1 MRFVAAIALFV
12 GWESFVLA
20 DGAPPIA
27 TVREISRDGPI
38 AHSGAVRVR
47 GVVTHFDPTRRRIS
61 IQDGND
67 GLLGRLPVD
76 VRELRPGQRA
86 ELTGRMH
93 ADGTFHADELRL
105 LGDAGLPDAAPVTG
119 GELAVGRH
127 ANRRVTVS
135 AVVRSEQFEGD
146 HAILRVMA
154 GREAVKAFICTVR
167 PGTGTLGRLVDAEVQ
182 VTGVCAVN
190 IGPDGRADGTVLL
203 VQSLTDVQV
212 TGPAPES
219 PFALPITPA
228 SNVLESGGSHRVRVS
243 GEATGPVADGF
254 LKLQV
259 DDRIVTVAV
268 DEGVSA
274 NAGEPFEA
282 VGFPSRRNGGIALE
296 DALVRGF
303 APRHGLPELLP
314 IVANISELRRMPL
327 HDVNRGYP
335 VRIRATLTFHD
346 PSAKDMFVHDGLE
359 GVYVYPPKD
368 LKRITPGS
376 QVLIEGYSDPGEFAP
391 SVRASRVTVIREGR
405 LPTARRYGHDELV
418 GGREDCQWVEVDA
431 VVRGSLRG
439 DDGAALLV
447 LRFGPTTAA
456 ATIAGTDPE
465 SLRNLFGATV
475 RVRAVCGSKF
485 NARRQW
491 QGFVFYVPS
500 AAEIE
505 LLRPAPTD
513 LSAGTPRTIESL
525 SQFDPERNSAEP
537 VKLSGRVLS
546 RRLDSMLLQDPT
558 GGISIDLQPRQTAGP
573 GDLVEVQGFLVHRA
587 NGWAIEDGLCR
598 LLPTMCATPGPVDVT
613 AADAA
618 GGAYSA
624 TLIRVEAVL
633 LEQFPAGADQ
643 VYLLQS
649 ADEDGRPHLV
659 FPAILPGAEV
669 TDELRRLKPGTR
681 VRVTG
686 ACGMPYDRSMIA
698 SFRVL
703 LRDANDVEVI
713 QQPPW
718 WTLRKSLSLVGVIS
732 ALAIIAC
739 AWVITLRRRVGRQT
753 VQIRRQLAWEAN
765 LEAHYRDLFESA
777 SDAIFS
783 LDAAG
788 NVTSM
793 NQSGRTLTG
802 LGEGDSFLA
811 AVLPES
817 AAVARELVAS
827 RAAVTREITL
837 TSPAGPIVLEVSVR
851 PIVDAESSSGVQ
863 AIARDLTERRRL
875 EADLRQAQ
883 KMEAIGRLAGGV
895 AHDFN
900 NLLTVINGNA
910 EVLRNRTA
918 SPDSALIEEIAR
930 AGEQAA
936 SLTRQLL
943 TFSRKGVVAPRVLC
957 PNATIVSLRK
967 MLARLIGDRVQLIAD
982 LDETAG
988 SIRIDPGQLEQV
1000 LVNLAINARD
1010 AMPNGGSVTFRT
1022 RSRAEHVRIEV
1033 IDTGTGMDKPTLAR
1047 AFEPFFT
1054 TKPDGE
1060 GTGLGLATVK
1070 SIVEQA
1076 GGTIDVHS
1084 EPGRGA
1090 AFTIEF
1096 PLSEDTPLTPIPSP
1110 VVTLPANRE
1119 VILLV
1124 EDEPAVQLL
1133 ERRVLEMA
1141 RYEVLTA
1148 SNGEEALEVIGRYE
1162 GRIDLLVTDV
1172 VMPGM
1177 SGRELAERIG
1187 RRRPDLPT
1195 LFLSGYTPDEVLKEG
1210 VRAEEAHFLQ
1220 KPFTPSGL
1228 LSKVRDVLSGM
1239 GSSRSRFGSK
1249 IDKLAATY

>member
-1 MRFVAAIALFV
+1 
-12 GWESFVLA
+12 
-20 DGAPPIA
+20 
-27 TVREISRDGPI
+27 
-38 AHSGAVRVR
+38 
-47 GVVTHFDPTRRRIS
+47 
-61 IQDGND
+61 
-67 GLLGRLPVD
+67 
-76 VRELRPGQRA
+76 
-86 ELTGRMH
+86 
-93 ADGTFHADELRL
+93 
-105 LGDAGLPDAAPVTG
+105 
-119 GELAVGRH
+119 
-127 ANRRVTVS
+127 
-135 AVVRSEQFEGD
+135 
-146 HAILRVMA
+146 
-154 GREAVKAFICTVR
+154 
-167 PGTGTLGRLVDAEVQ
+167 
-182 VTGVCAVN
+182 
-190 IGPDGRADGTVLL
+190 
-203 VQSLTDVQV
+203 
-212 TGPAPES
+212 
-219 PFALPITPA
+219 
-228 SNVLESGGSHRVRVS
+228 VLESAGAHRVHIV
-243 GEATGPVADGF
+243 GKALAPVADGF
-254 LKLQV
+254 LKLNV
-259 DDRIVTVAV
+259 NDRTVTVAV
-268 DEGVSA
+268 DESVSA
-274 NAGEPFEA
+274 QVGERFEA
-282 VGFPSRRNGGIALE
+282 VGFPSRLNGGIVLE
-296 DALVRGF
+296 DALIRGF
-303 APRHGLPELLP
+303 ATRSGAADLLP
-314 IVANISELRRMPL
+314 IITSIRELRRMPL
-327 HDVNRGYP
+327 RDISRGYP
-335 VRIRATLTFHD
+335 VRIRGTLTFHD
-346 PSAKDMFVHDGLE
+346 PSGDDMFIHDGVE
-359 GVYVYPPKD
+359 GISIFAPKD
-368 LKRITPGS
+368 LSRLPAGS
-376 QVLIEGYSDPGEFAP
+376 QVVIEGFSDPGEFSP
-391 SVRASRVTVIREGR
+391 SIRATRVTVMRDGR

-418 GGREDCQWVEVDA
+418 GGREDCQWVEVEA
-431 VVRGSLRG
+431 VVRGTGRG
-439 DDGAALLV
+439 DEGEALLL

-465 SLRNLFGATV
+465 TLRNLFGATV
-475 RVRAVCGSKF
+475 RVRAVCGSKV
-485 NARRQW
+485 NSRRQW
-491 QGFVFYVPS
+491 QGFLFYVPS

-505 LLRPAPTD
+505 VLRKAATD
-513 LSAGTPRTIESL
+513 LSAVAPRTIESL
-525 SQFDPERNSAEP
+525 SQFDPERSPTDP

-546 RRLDSMLLQDPT
+546 RRQDTLLLQDAT
-558 GGISIDLQPRQTAGP
+558 GGVAVELQPRQAGNP
-573 GDLVEVQGFLVHRA
+573 GQLVEVQGFLVRRI
-587 NGWAIEDGLCR
+587 NGWTIEDGLCW
-598 LLPTMCATPGPVDVT
+598 LVPTSCESPGPVDVT
-613 AADAA
+613 AGEAA
-618 GGAYSA
+618 GGGYSA

-633 LEQFPAGADQ
+633 VEQFSAGADH
-643 VYLLQS
+643 VFLLQS
-649 ADEDGRPHLV
+649 VENDGRPRLI
-659 FPAILPGAEV
+659 FPAILPGAQF
-669 TDELRRLKPGTR
+669 TNGFQGLKPGTR

-686 ACGMPYDRSMIA
+686 ACGLPYDRSMIA

-703 LRDANDVEVI
+703 LRDANDIELI

-718 WTLRKSLSLVGVIS
+718 WTLQKALSLVGIIS
-732 ALAIIAC
+732 ALAIIAG

-802 LGEGDSFLA
+802 LGERDSFLA
-811 AVLPES
+811 AVVPES
-817 AAVARELVAS
+817 GNIARELVTS
-827 RAAVTREITL
+827 HVPITREITL
-837 TSPAGPIVLEVSVR
+837 TGPAGPIVLEVSVR
-851 PIVDAESSSGVQ
+851 PILNAESSSGVQ
-863 AIARDLTERRRL
+863 AIARDLTQRRRL

-910 EVLRNRTA
+910 EVLRTRSSN
-918 SPDSALIEEIAR
+918 SDSSLVEEIAR

-957 PNATIVSLRK
+957 PNATIASLRR
-967 MLARLIGDRVQLIAD
+967 MLGRLIGDRIELIAD

-1010 AMPNGGSVTFRT
+1010 AMPNGGSLILRT
-1022 RSRAEHVRIEV
+1022 RGRPGHVRIEV
-1033 IDTGTGMDKPTLAR
+1033 IDTGTGMDKATLTR
-1047 AFEPFFT
+1047 VFEPFFT

-1076 GGTIDVHS
+1076 GGTIDVLS

-1110 VVTLPANRE
+1110 VLPLPANRE

-1133 ERRVLEMA
+1133 ERRVLEMG
-1141 RYEVLTA
+1141 RYQVLTA
-1148 SNGEEALEVIGRYE
+1148 SSGEEALALIDRFES
-1162 GRIDLLVTDV
+1162 RIDLLVTDV

-1177 SGRELAERIG
+1177 SGRELAEAVT
-1187 RRRPDLPT
+1187 RRRPSMPT

-1239 GSSRSRFGSK
+1239 GSSRFRNESRTE
-1249 IDKLAATY
+1249 KLAATY